1 MARRPKIVYRRLGK
15 EPPKSCKCHCPHTDY
30 GRWKGDIKF
39 RPANGVISV
48 DPRQPDEE
56 LLDTLIHELMHDAAP
71 FLEEFAVCHYASHI
85 AEALW
90 REGWRPTKKLRKQE
104 K

>member
-1 MARRPKIVYRRLGK
+1 MVRRPKIVYRRLGK
-15 EPPKSCKCHCPHTDY
+15 EPPIKCNCKCPHTDF

-39 RPANGVISV
+39 APSNGVVSV

-56 LLDTLIHELMHDAAP
+56 LLDTLVHELLHDAAP
-71 FLEEFAVCHYASHI
+71 FLEEFAVRCYGTHI

-90 REGWRPTKKLRKQE
+90 REGWRPTKNLKKKRK
-104 K
+104 